1 MPAESAAALAAFFK
15 FAAAFLL
22 GALGALV
29 MAAVDPPK
37 DRKALFLHAFVA
49 GAGAAVFGPAV
60 VSLATGWYPALAG
73 DLTLTIPALFLVGAL
88 SWGAFGALA
97 RFRTLLSERGA
108 AAFANRVGMP
118 NDRQDP

>member
-1 MPAESAAALAAFFK
+1 MPAETTAAVAALLKFVTAFV
-15 FAAAFLL
+15 L

-49 GAGAAVFGPAV
+49 GVGAAVFGPVAV
-60 VSLATGWYPALAG
+60 SVVTGWYPALAG
-73 DLTLTIPALFLVGAL
+73 DLTLTIPVLFLVGAL

-97 RFRTLLSERGA
+97 RFRKILAERGA
-108 AAFANRVGMP
+108 SAAAGRLGL
-118 NDRQDP
+118 DAQRKDP